1 MVTPKNFGSILDF
14 WKSTFKYLFTF
25 VSNCLM
31 EMITEHDNY
40 EHLAWSVG
48 VRLRGNLDSI
58 HTWAEQ
64 FGLGNDFKKVS
75 AKLSEGNVFR
85 ITLPIVFSKSLL
97 ENNFGNSKKA
107 ADLVATPRSQLA
119 QICSAVQLKRRY
131 GSISTPQ
138 MSKIIRRLRD
148 APNEAMKPI
157 VQELEDLASVA
168 EGRFTA
174 GIKVYLT

>member
-1 MVTPKNFGSILDF
+1 MILEF
-14 WKSTFKYLFTF
+14 LQSTFKYLFTF

-75 AKLSEGNVFR
+75 AKLSEGRGFLLLR
-85 ITLPIVFSKSLL
+85 CIFLFEAIFWFFIRESHFLRL
-97 ENNFGNSKKA
+97 EN
-107 ADLVATPRSQLA
+107 
-119 QICSAVQLKRRY
+119 
-131 GSISTPQ
+131 
-138 MSKIIRRLRD
+138 
-148 APNEAMKPI
+148 
-157 VQELEDLASVA
+157 
-168 EGRFTA
+168 
-174 GIKVYLT
+174 LTR

>member
-1 MVTPKNFGSILDF
+1 MLRSFADRGRQLSQDKSPINVLFISEIIF
-14 WKSTFKYLFTF
+14 FYFCKSTFKYLFTF

-75 AKLSEGNVFR
+75 AKLSEETSFRDLNV
-85 ITLPIVFSKSLL
+85 S
-97 ENNFGNSKKA
+97 
-107 ADLVATPRSQLA
+107 
-119 QICSAVQLKRRY
+119 
-131 GSISTPQ
+131 
-138 MSKIIRRLRD
+138 
-148 APNEAMKPI
+148 
-157 VQELEDLASVA
+157 
-168 EGRFTA
+168 
-174 GIKVYLT
+174 YLI

>member
-1 MVTPKNFGSILDF
+1 
-14 WKSTFKYLFTF
+14 
-25 VSNCLM
+25 
-31 EMITEHDNY
+31 MITEHDNY

-75 AKLSEGNVFR
+75 AKLSEGTGYQIEIGPVPT
-85 ITLPIVFSKSLL
+85 IKTVLPSIDFI
-97 ENNFGNSKKA
+97 NSNKA

-174 GIKVYLT
+174 GIKVK